1 MIDVVVVRLK
11 ATKGIYY
18 VSPNLIELEKGNIVV
33 FETENGLQVGEVC
46 KDIYKEK
53 QENLDLPLSKVVR
66 IATEDDLSMFNENAS
81 ATEKAL
87 KDARKLSKELELDM
101 NFVEAYYSLDKSQL
115 VFSFLSDNRVD
126 FRELAKKLAQKY
138 KTRIELRQIC
148 VRDKSKKIG
157 GLGPCGLFLCCNS
170 FLTDFNSVS
179 INMAKN
185 QFLALNPSKING
197 VCGRLLC
204 CLDYENDVYT
214 ELKKDLPKIGMVADT
229 PLGMGK
235 VVSVD
240 VFKKTYSVDLKEKG
254 IVEFSKD
261 EKNNGSTK

>member
-11 ATKGIYY
+11 VTRGMYY
-18 VSPNLIELEKGNIVV
+18 VSPNMLELTKGDVVV
-33 FETENGLQVGEVC
+33 FETENGLQIGEVC

-53 QENLDLPLSKVVR
+53 QDNLDLPLSKVVR
-66 IATEDDLSMFNENAS
+66 LASDEDLKTFEENKKN
-81 ATEKAL
+81 TEKAL
-87 KDARKLSKELELDM
+87 NDARKLSKELELDM
-101 NFVEAYYSLDKSQL
+101 NFVEAFYSLDKSQL

-138 KTRIELRQIC
+138 KTRIELRQIG

-214 ELKKDLPKIGMVADT
+214 ELKKNLPKIGMVADT
-229 PLGMGK
+229 PMGMGK

-261 EKNNGSTK
+261 EMKDGSSK

>member
-1 MIDVVVVRLK
+1 M
-11 ATKGIYY
+11 
-18 VSPNLIELEKGNIVV
+18 EKGNVVV
-33 FETENGLQVGEVC
+33 FETENGLQIGEVC

-138 KTRIELRQIC
+138 KTRIELRQIG
-148 VRDKSKKIG
+148 VRDKAKKIG